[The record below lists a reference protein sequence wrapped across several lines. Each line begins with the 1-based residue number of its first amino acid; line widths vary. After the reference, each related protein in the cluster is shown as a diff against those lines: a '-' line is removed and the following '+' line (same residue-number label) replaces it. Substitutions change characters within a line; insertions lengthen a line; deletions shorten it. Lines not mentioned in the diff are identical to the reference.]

1 MYEYKLIRSKRK
13 SISLEISKNLD
24 IIVRSPYGFPKSEID
39 RFVTSKN
46 DWITKNLEKIKART
60 EKYPS
65 QVSEDEVKSLI
76 EKAKKILPDKVAY
89 YSKLMNLYPTALK
102 ITSAKTRFGS
112 CSGKDS
118 ICFSYLLMRYP
129 DEAIDYVVVHE
140 LAHIKHK
147 NHSKA
152 FYALIE
158 KYLHRAIQLM
168 TLSKKQTKST
178 LMLPSVREICF
189 LQQASRCQ

>member
-24 IIVRSPYGFPKSEID
+24 IIVRSPYDFPKSEID

-46 DWITKNLEKIKART
+46 DWITKNLEKMKTKT

-65 QVSEDEVKSLI
+65 QVSEDEAKSLI

-102 ITSAKTRFGS
+102 ITAAKTRFGS

-158 KYLHRAIQLM
+158 KYLPNY
-168 TLSKKQTKST
+168 KE
-178 LMLPSVREICF
+178 REK
-189 LQQASRCQ
+189 LLK

>member
-13 SISLEISKNLD
+13 SISLEISKNLY

-46 DWITKNLEKIKART
+46 DWIAENLEKMKARA

-65 QVSEDEVKSLI
+65 QISEDEAKFLI

-102 ITSAKTRFGS
+102 ITAAKTRFGS
-112 CSGKDS
+112 CSGKNS
-118 ICFSYLLMRYP
+118 ICFSYLLIRYP

-158 KYLHRAIQLM
+158 KYLPDY
-168 TLSKKQTKST
+168 KE
-178 LMLPSVREICF
+178 REK
-189 LQQASRCQ
+189 LLK

>member
-39 RFVTSKN
+39 CFVTSKN
-46 DWITKNLEKIKART
+46 DWITKNLEKMKTRT

-65 QVSEDEVKSLI
+65 QISEDEAKFLI

-102 ITSAKTRFGS
+102 ITAAKTRFGS
-112 CSGKDS
+112 CSGKNS
-118 ICFSYLLMRYP
+118 IYLLMRYP

-152 FYALIE
+152 FYTLIE
-158 KYLHRAIQLM
+158 KYLPDY
-168 TLSKKQTKST
+168 KE
-178 LMLPSVREICF
+178 REK
-189 LQQASRCQ
+189 LLK